1 MTGVGV
7 RVERLYCPLCEWTH
21 ERESPSQT
29 THAVPPDGYPPLHE
43 DPATFQDA
51 VANVAYATVLHD
63 ALQIE
68 CVIREHLETHSL
80 LEWFAEVM
88 RLRGERDRYRA
99 VIDEALGWLPHTFTT
114 ACDASGN
121 ANAAR
126 DVLRRAV
133 GDD

>member
-1 MTGVGV
+1 MTGFGV

-21 ERESPSQT
+21 ERESPRST
-29 THAVPPDGYPPLHE
+29 THTFPDGHSPLH
-43 DPATFQDA
+43 DGPPATLQEAIADA
-51 VANVAYATVLHD
+51 AYATLLHD
-63 ALQIE
+63 ALQVE

>member
-1 MTGVGV
+1 MADFGV
-7 RVERLYCPLCEWTH
+7 RVERLHCPLCDWTH
-21 ERESPSQT
+21 DREPPPST
-29 THAVPPDGYPPLHE
+29 MHTFPDGQSPLH
-43 DPATFQDA
+43 DGPPATLREAIADA
-51 VANVAYATVLHD
+51 AYATLLHD
-63 ALQIE
+63 LLE
-68 CVIREHLETHSL
+68 VEGVIREHLETHTL
-80 LEWFAEVM
+80 LEWFTGVM
-88 RLRGERDRYRA
+88 RLRGERDRCRA